1 MTDWSEIFAT
11 LNKWRKDLSLT
22 EPSVTLV
29 AEHYARDP
37 WAVLVST
44 LISLRTKDEVT
55 IKASAVLLARC
66 KGPSDVLGVSQSEIE
81 KLIYPAGFYKTKAL
95 RLREIATILMEKYS
109 GAVPATLDELLALPG
124 VGRKTANL
132 VLIEAFDKDGI
143 CVDTHVHRINNRTG
157 WLTSRTPDA
166 TELILRDILPREYW
180 KPINA
185 LLVLYGQ
192 RVCKPISPICSKC
205 VISSHCVRKGV
216 EKSR

>member
-1 MTDWSEIFAT
+1 MTDWPGIFAA
-11 LNKWRKDLSLT
+11 LNEWRKDLSLAD
-22 EPSVTLV
+22 PSVTLV
-29 AEHYARDP
+29 AESYARDP

-55 IKASAVLLARC
+55 IKSSAALLARC
-66 KGPSDVLGVSQSEIE
+66 KGPDDVFAVSQEEIE
-81 KLIYPAGFYKTKAL
+81 QLMYPAGFYKTKAL
-95 RLREIATILMEKYS
+95 RLREIAVILREKYD
-109 GAVPATLDELLALPG
+109 GRVPDTLEELLALPG

-143 CVDTHVHRINNRTG
+143 CVDTHVHRINNRAG
-157 WLTSRTPDA
+157 WLISKSPDE
-166 TELILRDILPREYW
+166 TEMILRRILPKEYW

-205 VISSHCVRKGV
+205 VIAGHCARNGV
-216 EKSR
+216 ERTR